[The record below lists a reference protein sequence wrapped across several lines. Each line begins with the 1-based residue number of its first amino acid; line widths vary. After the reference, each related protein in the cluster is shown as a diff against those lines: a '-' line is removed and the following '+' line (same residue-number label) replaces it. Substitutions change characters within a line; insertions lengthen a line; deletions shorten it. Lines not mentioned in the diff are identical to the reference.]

1 MPSLRRGHAHLLCIA
16 PVLVYVLPERARNE
30 SILIDFSDNF
40 SETTPTSTHSCFLK
54 VCCNME
60 SKAVAVNFLCFI
72 ILKFIGL
79 LFLHDFETSCIG
91 HLENFSS
98 LSYIDLPNFDTF
110 HYSVSKYS
118 YIGYYHH

>member
-1 MPSLRRGHAHLLCIA
+1 
-16 PVLVYVLPERARNE
+16 
-30 SILIDFSDNF
+30 
-40 SETTPTSTHSCFLK
+40 
-54 VCCNME
+54 ME

-79 LFLHDFETSCIG
+79 LFLLDSETSSIG

-110 HYSVSKYS
+110 HYSVSNINILVIIITDLISKFF
-118 YIGYYHH
+118 